1 MVFDGVCRLPP
12 KKQKNICNNTSGGIL
27 WCPPFSRSCCWWGW
41 RPMSAPWQL
50 GRSLHSEAQ
59 ASSLQSW
66 EPHSS
71 VTSKFNAGP
80 SINQRIGFQGKSS
93 GNHGISR
100 EIWRCSVR
108 FSLNQSI
115 ESLEMSSHGLP
126 DRPARSARSS
136 SLHLWKPEMKA
147 THWIG
152 I

>member
-1 MVFDGVCRLPP
+1 MVFAP
-12 KKQKNICNNTSGGIL
+12 KKTICNTTPGGIL
-27 WCPPFSRSCCWWGW
+27 WCPPFSRSCCWRGW